1 MLPFAIVSAGAY
13 NAGFSLAVLSALAL
27 AHRAGRRQGEP
38 PLAWAVLL
46 AFTIAGAIVGS
57 KLLFLDFQPI
67 APGEKTNL
75 GGLIGGITTMVL
87 MARLLR
93 LGAWRSLDAVTVPT
107 LVGMAIGRVGCFFA
121 GCCAGTATSLPWA
134 VRDAD
139 GHAVHPVQ
147 LYEAAADLL
156 LVGALTRRL
165 PARTAGARFLSA
177 TLAYAAIR
185 FTTEFVRE
193 GRAVHLGLNL
203 LQWSLLGIATLVAV
217 IEWQRSANV
226 ARGPAAP
233 AHAVRPAPV
242 RDTRDTRSALVA
254 LAGVVVLVAGAW
266 GSTGWF
272 VPLEQ
277 LALFALAGGLTAATL
292 THAAE
297 GWTVGIRARALPF
310 AILPRLGAMMMQEPA
325 TDERPRRELLVGGS
339 VWRSAYDQAI
349 GQAYGTNCDGGLTN
363 SPTLAER
370 EATLVDASVGL
381 RTPTDSGRRTIGAR
395 LIAGRDRLGSIAV
408 GPRGFEPESNGPW
421 AVGASVESEQRNWS
435 SRFEVLG
442 GQMNRTDGVPTS
454 DPTLTALLR
463 VGDDKGWFT
472 EFNYADARFTPM
484 HREFSRVGIGYTD
497 GRDRL
502 RGVVGIGN
510 GLMLRLFVPVRR
522 YELDL
527 TVLQVDASKSGGGS
541 GESLAIGLRRA
552 IVLR

>member
-1 MLPFAIVSAGAY
+1 MLPFEIVSAGAY
-13 NAGFSLAVLSALAL
+13 NVGFSLAVLSALAL
-27 AHRAGRRQGEP
+27 ARTAGRRQGLP
-38 PLAWAVLL
+38 PLAWALLL
-46 AFTIAGAIVGS
+46 AFTVAGAIVGS

-75 GGLIGGITTMVL
+75 GGLIGGITTMVV

-93 LGAWRSLDAVTVPT
+93 LAAWRSLDAVTVPT

-121 GCCAGTATSLPWA
+121 GCCAGSATSLPWA

-156 LVGALTRRL
+156 LVGALTRWL
-165 PARTAGARFLSA
+165 PARAAGARFLSA

-203 LQWSLLGIATLVAV
+203 VQWSLLGIATLVAV
-217 IEWQRSANV
+217 IQWKRSANV
-226 ARGPAAP
+226 AGGPAAP
-233 AHAVRPAPV
+233 AHAVRLAPV
-242 RDTRDTRSALVA
+242 RHTRDA
-254 LAGVVVLVAGAW
+254 LAAFAGVGVLVAGAW
-266 GSTGWF
+266 GFAGWF

-310 AILPRLGAMMMQEPA
+310 AIVPRLGAMMMQEP
-325 TDERPRRELLVGGS
+325 TIDERPRRELLVGGRL
-339 VWRSAYDQAI
+339 WRSVYDQAI
-349 GQAYGTNCDGGLTN
+349 GQAYRTNCDGGLTN

-395 LIAGRDRLGSIAV
+395 MIAGRDRVGSVAV

-454 DPTLTALLR
+454 DPTFTALLR

-484 HREFSRVGIGYTD
+484 HREFGRVGIGYTD
-497 GRDRL
+497 GRDRV

-510 GLMLRLFVPVRR
+510 GIMLRLFVPVRR

-527 TVLQVDASKSGGGS
+527 TVLQVDANKSGGGS